1 MGTDPRIVK
10 PFLRRNM
17 ERPQLFGRDNVCS
30 TVRDLYM
37 NAKKVLESNSVLT
50 DEAVVSLEEIM
61 LWSRIAVRMQK
72 NMYNALKVYKEMLV
86 EKGVKVDHDSREDW
100 QLRGRGRGTVK

>member
-1 MGTDPRIVK
+1 
-10 PFLRRNM
+10 
-17 ERPQLFGRDNVCS
+17 
-30 TVRDLYM
+30 VRDIYL
-37 NAKKVLESNSVLT
+37 NAKKILGDNPSLS
-50 DEAVVSLEEIM
+50 DEAQKELEDIM

-100 QLRGRGRGTVK
+100 QLRGRGRGTTK